1 MRSLAQPYQT
11 DGGDRVSGV
20 STTSFKSIKTPRASL
35 GVVRQIQDAIFRGD
49 FRPGDKLPPE
59 RELIAQFGVSR
70 VTVRESARILETYGV
85 VEIRPGARGGVFIR
99 NGDARSV
106 GEAAYNMLR
115 LGPFRLHELY
125 DCRLCFEPSVAA
137 MASRYAQ
144 DQDIA
149 DLDQSIGRASL
160 LVRNGKRT
168 SEESLYFHRA
178 VLRASKNRVNVIVLG
193 SLLDVIRLANASLPS
208 SPEIDQMV
216 LEDHVAIVE
225 AIRARDGPLASTLM
239 KSHVRRVSSEFRRVY
254 ERPQTDHS
262 IREGTVSNG
271 LEEEQ
276 PEEAVEAWLEI
287 SADKDA

>member
-1 MRSLAQPYQT
+1 MHAQPYQT
-11 DGGDRVSGV
+11 NGSDRVSGV

-125 DCRLCFEPSVAA
+125 DCRLCFEPSVAE

-160 LVRNGKRT
+160 LVQNGKRT

-178 VLRASKNRVNVIVLG
+178 ILRASQNRVNEIVLG
-193 SLLDVIRLANASLPS
+193 SLLDVIRLANAALPS

-216 LEDHVAIVE
+216 LVDHVAIVE
-225 AIRARDGPLASTLM
+225 AIRARNGPLASTLTE
-239 KSHVRRVSSEFRRVY
+239 SHVRRVSGEFRRVY
-254 ERPQTDHS
+254 ERSRTDHS
-262 IREGTVSNG
+262 IRGGTLLNG
-271 LEEEQ
+271 LEEEPQ
-276 PEEAVEAWLEI
+276 EEVLEP
-287 SADKDA
+287 D